1 MLSFCIN
8 QGTRARWESDTIYS
22 KIAFI
27 SQSPV
32 CVWMKEAG
40 ALFLHHVIDK
50 CPSGGRILESFV
62 HLGMFLKFL
71 NV

>member
-1 MLSFCIN
+1 M
-8 QGTRARWESDTIYS
+8 
-22 KIAFI
+22 
-27 SQSPV
+27 

-40 ALFLHHVIDK
+40 ALFLRCVIDK

-62 HLGMFLKFL
+62 RLGMFLKFL

>member
-1 MLSFCIN
+1 M
-8 QGTRARWESDTIYS
+8 GKSDTIYS
-22 KIAFI
+22 YKIA
-27 SQSPV
+27 SESLV
-32 CVWMKEAG
+32 YVWMKEAG
-40 ALFLHHVIDK
+40 ALFLRCVIDK